1 MDIKLELL
9 LERVATLNGA
19 AYDDEVVRGAQD
31 KRVIE
36 AALAA
41 ELLYRPIP
49 RFLAIPGTD
58 PRIIKCRQFRAHLTC
73 ASAAEV
79 LGYPMWNK
87 PKSLHLAVPNNR
99 GVRSSPHRDLSEVV
113 VHRKTQLTPMTVDD
127 FPLVVPAE
135 VVACCLKC
143 LDELDAICV
152 ADAALHRGDTTKE
165 EVAELLIGRYSTKAR
180 QRLERAEPA
189 ARSPLET
196 RTRLA
201 LRDIDLSVD
210 TGVIV
215 EEVGEVDMLVEGW
228 LIVETDG
235 WEFHSSN
242 EQFALDRHRD
252 QAALAAGYVP
262 IRLTGQDVAAGE
274 ERIRRIVAQA
284 MLGAARSVRV
294 AIPQNPGIMRNLRKA
309 AGAH

>member
-1 MDIKLELL
+1 MEAELELL
-9 LERVATLNGA
+9 LERVTALHGA
-19 AYDDEVVRGAQD
+19 AYEDEIGLRQEDRSLVQR
-31 KRVIE
+31 
-36 AALAA
+36 ALAA
-41 ELLYRPIP
+41 ELVYRPAP
-49 RFLAIPGTD
+49 RFLAVPGTD
-58 PRIIKCRQFRAHLTC
+58 PRIVKCRQFRAHLTC

-79 LGYPMWNK
+79 LGYPMWSK
-87 PKSLHLAVPNNR
+87 PDSLHLAVPNNR
-99 GVRSSPHRDLSEVV
+99 GVRSSPHRDLSAVV
-113 VHRKTQLTPMTVDD
+113 VHRRTRLTPMTVDD

-165 EVAELLIGRYSTKAR
+165 EVAELLTGRYSARAR

-189 ARSPLET
+189 TRSPLET

-201 LRDIDLSVD
+201 LRDINLSVD

-215 EEVGEVDMLVEGW
+215 EGVGEVDMLVEGW

-252 QAALAAGYVP
+252 QAALAQGFVP

-284 MLGAARSVRV
+284 ILGAARSDRV
-294 AIPQNPGIMRNLRKA
+294 TVPKNPGIMRNLCRA

>member
-31 KRVIE
+31 KRAVE

-41 ELLYRPIP
+41 ELLYRPAP

-58 PRIIKCRQFRAHLTC
+58 PRIVKCRQFRAHLTC

-79 LGYPMWNK
+79 LGYPMWGK
-87 PKSLHLAVPNNR
+87 PKSLHLAVPSNR
-99 GVRSSPHRDLSEVV
+99 GVRSSPHRDLSDVV
-113 VHRKTQLTPMTVDD
+113 VHRKTQLTPMTVDG

-152 ADAALHRGDTTKE
+152 ADAALHRGDTTKA
-165 EVAELLIGRYSTKAR
+165 EVAELLTGRYSAKAK

-189 ARSPLET
+189 TRSPLET

-201 LRDIDLSVD
+201 LRDINLSVD

-215 EEVGEVDMLVEGW
+215 EGIGEVDMLVEGW

-262 IRLTGQDVAAGE
+262 MRLTGQDVAAGE

-284 MLGAARSVRV
+284 ILGAARSVRV
-294 AIPQNPGIMRNLRKA
+294 ALPQNPGIMRNLCRA
-309 AGAH
+309 AGAR